1 MLLGHK
7 KNETLSLM
15 AKYMK
20 MEKIVL
26 IELRLTQKDKYHM
39 FTSTCKARKDLKVAE
54 QNKNCWRLR
63 GVDNK

>member
-54 QNKNCWRLR
+54 
-63 GVDNK
+63 